1 MKINSY
7 KQIQQSGEK
16 TAKYLASRFAP
27 IVYLF
32 LFPLLVFTGA
42 YAAFLFTPIST
53 PLLLILTVICMLLL
67 SGFLLF
73 LARKLHFQIQNL
85 NENLF
90 QSRKTAL
97 IGQMSSG
104 IAHELNTPFNII
116 MQELEL
122 LHLALQ
128 EQDSDWIER
137 IGENTKQIR
146 EQIDRCTKIT
156 HGILNFAKELH
167 TVEQK
172 TNINRLVQDTVSWV
186 EKEANKQKIV
196 IKQHLF
202 PELPE
207 ISTDAPLLRHVI
219 LNLLNNAVQATG
231 QNGQI
236 DITTDLQNETFILQ
250 IKDSGTGINPQD
262 FEAIFTPFFTTKID
276 GKGIGIGLPFS
287 LAIVT
292 RLGGTIQV
300 DNHDEGGAVF
310 QVELPI
316 RRT

>member
-262 FEAIFTPFFTTKID
+262 FEAIFTPFFTTKTD

>member
-1 MKINSY
+1 MKTNNY
-7 KQIQQSGEK
+7 RPIQQDGKK
-16 TAKYLASRFAP
+16 TAKYLTFRFAP

-32 LFPLLVFTGA
+32 LFPLLIFTVA
-42 YAAFLFTPIST
+42 YAAFLFLPIST
-53 PLLLILTVICMLLL
+53 PLLLILTISCMLLL

-73 LARKLHFQIQNL
+73 LCHKLHFQAQNL
-85 NENLF
+85 NEILF
-90 QSRKTAL
+90 QSRKMAL

-116 MQELEL
+116 IQELEL

-128 EQDSDWIER
+128 EQNPGWTEKIS
-137 IGENTKQIR
+137 ENAKQI
-146 EQIDRCTKIT
+146 QMQVDRCTKIT

-172 TNINRLVQDTVSWV
+172 TDINRLVQDMVNWV

-207 ISTDAPLLRHVI
+207 INTDAPLLQHVI
-219 LNLLNNAVQATG
+219 LNLLNNAIQAIG

-250 IKDSGTGINPQD
+250 VKDSGKGINPQD
-262 FEAIFTPFFTTKID
+262 FEAIFTPFFTTKT
-276 GKGIGIGLPFS
+276 GNKGIGMGLPLS

-300 DNHDEGGAVF
+300 DNQNGSGAVF
-310 QVELPI
+310 QVKLPI
-316 RRT
+316 HLV

>member
-128 EQDSDWIER
+128 EQNSDWIER

-262 FEAIFTPFFTTKID
+262 FETIFTPFFTTKTD

>member
-1 MKINSY
+1 MKTSTYQPI
-7 KQIQQSGEK
+7 KQAGEK
-16 TAKYLASRFAP
+16 SAKYLASRFAP
-27 IVYLF
+27 FVYLF
-32 LFPLLVFTGA
+32 LFPLLVFAMA

-53 PLLLILTVICMLLL
+53 PLLLLLTVGCMLLL

-73 LARKLHFQIQNL
+73 LGRKLHFQAQNL

-90 QSRKTAL
+90 QSRKMAA

-116 MQELEL
+116 VQELEL

-128 EQDSDWIER
+128 DQNPGWIEE
-137 IGENTKQIR
+137 IGENAKQIQ

-156 HGILNFAKELH
+156 HGMLNFAKELH

-172 TNINRLVQDTVSWV
+172 TDINRLVQDMVSWV
-186 EKEANKQKIV
+186 EKEASKQKIV

-202 PELPE
+202 PDLPE

-219 LNLLNNAVQATG
+219 LNLLNNAIQAIG

-236 DITTDLQNETFILQ
+236 DITTDLQNETFVLQ
-250 IKDSGTGINPQD
+250 VKDSGTGINPQD
-262 FEAIFTPFFTTKID
+262 FEAIFTPFFTTKTG

-300 DNHDEGGAVF
+300 GNHDGGGAVF
-310 QVELPI
+310 QVELPT
-316 RRT
+316 RHS